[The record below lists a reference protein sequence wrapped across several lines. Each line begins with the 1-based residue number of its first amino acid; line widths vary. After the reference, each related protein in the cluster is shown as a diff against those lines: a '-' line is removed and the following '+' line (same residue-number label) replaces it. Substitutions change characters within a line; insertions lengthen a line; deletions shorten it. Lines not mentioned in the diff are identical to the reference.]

1 MRFSWLSLKKTLA
14 ILWIWLW
21 AWLLAWLT
29 LWFMSD
35 KFTYIQKRF
44 SYFFTTDETKILE
57 EREKAWWQT
66 TQALIAIWWWWLM
79 WNWYWNGLQKYSNL
93 PEAYCDF
100 IFAAFSEEIGFLGN
114 LFLLF
119 LYIRMFRYVLK
130 HLQKVQ
136 DPQLKLVW
144 VWIISLIIVQTF
156 VNIWV
161 NVQILPTTWIA
172 LPFVS
177 AGWSSLMV
185 NCIEL
190 LLLYKIIK
198 AENKVL
204 PLR

>member
-1 MRFSWLSLKKTLA
+1 
-14 ILWIWLW
+14 
-21 AWLLAWLT
+21 
-29 LWFMSD
+29 
-35 KFTYIQKRF
+35 
-44 SYFFTTDETKILE
+44 
-57 EREKAWWQT
+57 
-66 TQALIAIWWWWLM
+66 
-79 WNWYWNGLQKYSNL
+79 
-93 PEAYCDF
+93 
-100 IFAAFSEEIGFLGN
+100 
-114 LFLLF
+114 
-119 LYIRMFRYVLK
+119 MFRYVLK

-136 DPQLKLVW
+136 DPQLKLIW

-177 AGWSSLMV
+177 AWWSSLMV

-198 AENKVL
+198 MENKVL